1 MLKTFYFLQHKMLRK
16 TVSIN
21 TADIF
26 QTSIWRQYATIC
38 RKSSIFTS
46 TELRN
51 RCKYNLMNHTV
62 YCKKYQNVSWSQHIA
77 LKRAIHPLNF
87 VGVETL

>member
-62 YCKKYQNVSWSQHIA
+62 YCKKYQNVS
-77 LKRAIHPLNF
+77 
-87 VGVETL
+87 